1 MIVWRIPAFD
11 TEKMGDMTMQ
21 QLPTTN
27 ISALLPTALEP
38 VGFYPGDG
46 QSYRIA
52 SSLIRAEPPTRFFA
66 IAREG
71 EALIGDVFT
80 LEPELPFVAYIERMA
95 EFHDLELLWA
105 GWRVFLYLCGRP
117 DQEPP
122 EDLPR
127 WRGDWCAALTTL
139 PIATYYVSGTY
150 GSATITVRRA
160 GPKAFSALITDT
172 AGRVCGEILSCS
184 SAASALHEAQRC
196 LIGDVAAIA
205 C

>member
-1 MIVWRIPAFD
+1 
-11 TEKMGDMTMQ
+11 MTMQQ

-27 ISALLPTALEP
+27 TSALLPMVLEP
-38 VGFYPGDG
+38 LVFCPGHG

-52 SSLIRAEPPTRFFA
+52 GSLIRAEPPTRFFA
-66 IAREG
+66 FARKG
-71 EALIGDVFT
+71 EALIGDIFT
-80 LEPELPFVAYIERMA
+80 LEPEVPFVAYIERMA
-95 EFHDLELLWA
+95 EWHDLELLWA

-122 EDLPR
+122 LDLPR
-127 WRGDWCAALTTL
+127 WRGDWYTALAAL
-139 PIATYYVSGTY
+139 PIATYSVSGAD

-160 GPKAFSALITDT
+160 GPKAFSATIADA
-172 AGRVCGEILSCS
+172 AGRVCGEVLGCS
-184 SAASALHEAQRC
+184 SAAIALHEAQRC